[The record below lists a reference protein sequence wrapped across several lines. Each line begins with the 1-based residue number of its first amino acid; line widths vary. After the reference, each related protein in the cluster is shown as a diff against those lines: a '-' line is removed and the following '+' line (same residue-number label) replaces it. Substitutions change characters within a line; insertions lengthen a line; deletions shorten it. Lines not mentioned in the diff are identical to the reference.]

1 MENQGQKIFPRLNMR
16 ESLTPDQLLRRK
28 QLIDECK
35 KKRADNPEHD
45 WIVYADSVILRSEI
59 HIFRTTFQNKI

>member
-1 MENQGQKIFPRLNMR
+1 MR

-28 QLIDECK
+28 QLIDEGE
-35 KKRADNPEHD
+35 KKRADDPEHD